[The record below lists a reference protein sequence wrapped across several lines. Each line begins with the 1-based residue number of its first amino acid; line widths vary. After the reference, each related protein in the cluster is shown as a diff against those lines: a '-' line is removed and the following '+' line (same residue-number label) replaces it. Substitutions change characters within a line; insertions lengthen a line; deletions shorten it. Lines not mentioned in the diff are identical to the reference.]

1 RLSLKVATFSHSLS
15 LSLSPQPDVHPG
27 NCWAFKGSQGFVV
40 IHLSAP
46 IRPTAF
52 TLEHIPK
59 SVALLGSISSAP
71 RDFAVYGLADESKEE
86 GHLIGRYTYDQ
97 DSDPIQIFPVQVTS
111 GLLLGQSDETQL
123 NSGPKGLVLTSGV
136 GGGVEGEVWGGGAL
150 KVEGEVQTGRCGGNY
165 KYYKGFLA
173 NFKA

>member
-97 DSDPIQIFPVQVTS
+97 DSDPIQIFPVQNEEHGAYRVIELRVS
-111 GLLLGQSDETQL
+111 
-123 NSGPKGLVLTSGV
+123 NN
-136 GGGVEGEVWGGGAL
+136 WGHPEYTCLYRFRVHGDPA
-150 KVEGEVQTGRCGGNY
+150 K
-165 KYYKGFLA
+165 
-173 NFKA
+173 